1 MGKPRLPEGKRGV
14 DRQEM
19 KRRKERKK
27 GDIWNIVVGLLSVGI
42 AGGVIVGGMILKFH
56 KSESAAMKQVE
67 EIGFLGNDIARADIQ
82 SFMEKK
88 ESAEE
93 ESLKESAEEEPGEEE
108 PAEEELT
115 EDASGTEEIKS
126 DVSAEVTTKENGG
139 DTLGVI
145 ETETAQGITAKRISA
160 TEISIFWNGIY
171 GSEPAECE
179 QYLIMRRGMSANIVS
194 DTWEEIGSVQIDRTL
209 QENRKPGIAA
219 EYEYSF
225 TDVLPSSEPVQYE
238 YRVDGKTADGTL
250 YVGTGESTVVAS
262 NVLIC
267 VDPGHYKGAS
277 TVPSD
282 ETMYGYEEGIFT
294 LRVGLALREELAKHG
309 INSYLTRE
317 TDSITIDNYTNAA
330 LDKGKISLR
339 GMYAA
344 GSNLFVSI
352 HTNANGDNA
361 NGCDT
366 WHQPLEINKTLLIL
380 NQTASNQESMIA
392 VANEIGTAVTAAS
405 SRLGLSVT
413 NQFERVA
420 AGSLLVWT
428 GDYNDSVNVK
438 GTVCYRL
445 GDNGDYYGV
454 LRGATSVG
462 VPGMIIEHGFH
473 TVEEMRR
480 QAMTGNL
487 ANEWAR
493 ADADGIAKGLG
504 FQ

>member
-1 MGKPRLPEGKRGV
+1 MAGNEEKEGK
-14 DRQEM
+14 
-19 KRRKERKK
+19 KK
-27 GDIWNIVVGLLSVGI
+27 GYIWEIIVGLLAVVI
-42 AGGVIVGGMILKFH
+42 AGGVIVSGMLLGSDE
-56 KSESAAMKQVE
+56 SENAAVKQVK
-67 EIGFLGNDIARADIQ
+67 EIGFLGDDIAEANIQ
-82 SFMEKK
+82 SFTEKEEPEK
-88 ESAEE
+88 E
-93 ESLKESAEEEPGEEE
+93 ESGEDEPGE
-108 PAEEELT
+108 
-115 EDASGTEEIKS
+115 DVSVIEEIES
-126 DVSAEVTTKENGG
+126 DVSTEVTTEESGK
-139 DTLGVI
+139 DPSDVI
-145 ETETAQGITAKRISA
+145 ETDTTNGITAKRISA
-160 TEISIFWNGIY
+160 TEISILWDGIY
-171 GSEPAECE
+171 GSESAECE
-179 QYLIMRRGMSANIVS
+179 QYLIMRRGMSANVVS
-194 DTWEEIGSVQIDRTL
+194 DAWEEVGVVQIDRTL
-209 QENRKPGIAA
+209 QKSTGYGIIEKYA
-219 EYEYSF
+219 YSF
-225 TDVLPSSEPVQYE
+225 TDVLPSPEPGQYV
-238 YRVDGKTADGTL
+238 YRVDAKAADGTW

-267 VDPGHYKGAS
+267 VDPGHYKGS
-277 TVPSD
+277 SSLPSD

-344 GSNLFVSI
+344 GSNLFISL

-420 AGSLLVWT
+420 AGSLLEWT

-454 LRGATSVG
+454 LRGAASVD

-487 ANEWAR
+487 ANEWAK

>member
-1 MGKPRLPEGKRGV
+1 
-14 DRQEM
+14 M
-19 KRRKERKK
+19 KRRKKREKRY
-27 GDIWNIVVGLLSVGI
+27 IWDIVVGLSAVVI
-42 AGGVIVGGMILKFH
+42 AGGVIIGGMFLDSDG
-56 KSESAAMKQVE
+56 SENAAMKQVE
-67 EIGFLGNDIARADIQ
+67 EIGFLGDNIAEANIQ
-82 SFMEKK
+82 SFTKK
-88 ESAEE
+88 EEPAKEE
-93 ESLKESAEEEPGEEE
+93 PEKEELAKEEPGEKE
-108 PAEEELT
+108 PG
-115 EDASGTEEIKS
+115 EDVSVTEEIKS
-126 DVSAEVTTKENGG
+126 DASIEVTTEESRK
-139 DTLGVI
+139 DTPDVI
-145 ETETAQGITAKRISA
+145 ETDTTKGITAKRISS
-160 TEISIFWNGIY
+160 TEISILWNSIS
-171 GSEPAECE
+171 GSEFAECE
-179 QYLIMRRGMSANIVS
+179 QYRIMRRGMSANIAS
-194 DTWEEIGSVQIDRTL
+194 DDWEEIGLVRADQTL
-209 QENRKPGIAA
+209 QKSTGYGIIEKYA
-219 EYEYSF
+219 YSF
-225 TDVLPSSEPVQYE
+225 TDVLPSSEPVQYA

-277 TVPSD
+277 IVPSD

-344 GSNLFVSI
+344 GSNLFISL

-366 WHQPLEINKTLLIL
+366 WQQPLDINKTLIIL
-380 NQTASNQESMIA
+380 NQTASNREPIIA
-392 VANEIGTAVTAAS
+392 VANEIGAAVTTTS
-405 SRLGLSVT
+405 CRLGLSVT
-413 NQFERVA
+413 DQFERVA

-428 GDYNDSVNVK
+428 GDYNDSVDVK

-454 LRGATSVG
+454 LRGAASVN

-493 ADADGIAKGLG
+493 ADADGIAKGFG